1 MLTSIFIF
9 SIACVRRSE
18 RMLGNSKKKKK
29 NMVITP
35 FDRGCCFEEP
45 YKSFY
50 YKLKGIGKK
59 AEVLTM
65 GKIED
70 AIKKINTEI
79 QKEPSNRYLAL
90 VGEHMIT
97 RTCISQ
103 EKKRKRH

>member
-1 MLTSIFIF
+1 MFARRASVLISIFIF

-18 RMLGNSKKKKK
+18 RMLGNSQKKKKK

-45 YKSFY
+45 SKIILSQI
-50 YKLKGIGKK
+50 KRNRKK
-59 AEVLTM
+59 AEVLAM

-90 VGEHMIT
+90 IG
-97 RTCISQ
+97 
-103 EKKRKRH
+103 